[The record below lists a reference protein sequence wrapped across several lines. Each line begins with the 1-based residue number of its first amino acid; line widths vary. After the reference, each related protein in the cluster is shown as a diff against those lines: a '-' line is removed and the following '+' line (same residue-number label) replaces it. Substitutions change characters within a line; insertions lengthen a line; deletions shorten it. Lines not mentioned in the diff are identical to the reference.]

1 MCGVCGAVSCWFL
14 PEGGEAAVPL
24 LRAGS
29 QHPNAERGCE
39 GTSHLQ
45 DDSSDP
51 GESVVF
57 LQSVRETGGKGKRL
71 QLGSFLIAFGLQV
84 HAEIEFELLEGA
96 ELALKTLNGL
106 NVQGQAIKVTPP
118 IVFCSFRSG

>member
-1 MCGVCGAVSCWFL
+1 MC
-14 PEGGEAAVPL
+14 
-24 LRAGS
+24 
-29 QHPNAERGCE
+29 
-39 GTSHLQ
+39 
-45 DDSSDP
+45 
-51 GESVVF
+51 VVF
-57 LQSVRETGGKGKRL
+57 AGPFPAGFSLKEVRRLFRCCGLVHNIRMLNTAVRVCLTFSMIHLTPVNQWETGGKGKRL
-71 QLGSFLIAFGLQV
+71 QLGSFLIAFALQV